1 MADSIDNINNP
12 NNIDDKDCFE
22 IIVRSPE
29 GKEEVYKTN
38 IAFLICDTGE
48 RIESTQL
55 CRNGFLMDIFGLVRV
70 GQGAILEMIPE
81 KHRKMYEAFVSF
93 AQEREE
99 READD
104 DE

>member
-1 MADSIDNINNP
+1 MAD
-12 NNIDDKDCFE
+12 NIDDKDCYE
-22 IIVRSPE
+22 IIVRSPG

-48 RIESTQL
+48 RIESAQL
-55 CRNGFLMDIFGLVRV
+55 CRNGSMMDVFGLVRV

-93 AQEREE
+93 VQEREE
-99 READD
+99 HEEDD

>member
-1 MADSIDNINNP
+1 MADSIDNINNT
-12 NNIDDKDCFE
+12 NNDRYE

-48 RIESTQL
+48 RIEAAQL
-55 CRNGFLMDIFGLVRV
+55 CRNGSLMDIFGLVRV

-81 KHRKMYEAFVSF
+81 KHLEMYKAFVSF

-99 READD
+99 DDDD

>member
-1 MADSIDNINNP
+1 MADNIDNINNI
-12 NNIDDKDCFE
+12 NEKDCYE

-48 RIESTQL
+48 RIESAQL
-55 CRNGFLMDIFGLVRV
+55 CRNGSLMDIFGLVRV

-81 KHRKMYEAFVSF
+81 KHREMYKAFVSF
-93 AQEREE
+93 CAENEK
-99 READD
+99 D

>member
-1 MADSIDNINNP
+1 MADSIDNINN
-12 NNIDDKDCFE
+12 IDDKDCYE
-22 IIVRSPE
+22 IIVRNPN

-48 RIESTQL
+48 RIEAAQL
-55 CRNGFLMDIFGLVRV
+55 CRNGSLMDIFGLVRV

-81 KHRKMYEAFVSF
+81 KHLEMYKAFVSF
-93 AQEREE
+93 CAENEK
-99 READD
+99 D

>member
-1 MADSIDNINNP
+1 MADNIDNINNP
-12 NNIDDKDCFE
+12 NNIDDKDCYK

-38 IAFLICDTGE
+38 IAFLVCDTGE
-48 RIESTQL
+48 RIESAQL
-55 CRNGFLMDIFGLVRV
+55 CRDGFLMDIFQLVRV
-70 GQGAILEMIPE
+70 GQEAILEMIPE

-99 READD
+99 DD

>member
-1 MADSIDNINNP
+1 MADSIDNINNT
-12 NNIDDKDCFE
+12 NNDRYE

-29 GKEEVYKTN
+29 GKEEIYKTN

-48 RIESTQL
+48 RIESAQM
-55 CRNGFLMDIFGLVRV
+55 CRNGSMMDVFGLVRV

-99 READD
+99 DDDD